1 MAELLIAVQIVK
13 KKEKKRKAN
22 NIARGPY
29 CNNIDKAA

>member
-13 KKEKKRKAN
+13 KKKERKAN

>member
-13 KKEKKRKAN
+13 KKRKAN